1 MTIDNGDGIVVS
13 NNNYN
18 DGIETDT
25 TLTQD
30 VSVIHSNVDTITT
43 SQSQDVSISTNN
55 EEVLAAEYYI
65 NPARPAVIRHTVVF
79 EVDAEVATVASTN
92 SEDSDNNNVA
102 NRQVGYNAYA
112 IDQVSGQS
120 LPVARAVGGENDGIR
135 ERVRLEISWK
145 GVILFV
151 LTFGAL
157 CFIALLI
164 KLSKR

>member
-1 MTIDNGDGIVVS
+1 MATS
-13 NNNYN
+13 NNNN
-18 DGIETDT
+18 NSDGFD
-25 TLTQD
+25 
-30 VSVIHSNVDTITT
+30 DTITT

-92 SEDSDNNNVA
+92 SEDSNNVA
-102 NRQVGYNAYA
+102 NHQVVNNTYA

>member
-65 NPARPAVIRHTVVF
+65 HPSRPAVIRHTVVF

-92 SEDSDNNNVA
+92 SEDSNNVA